1 MFLSMF
7 CTWQALWFPN
17 LHHIRFGHPVC
28 AALAQSS
35 GTQPSSRCIIWV
47 QWIPIA
53 PHPRQNI
60 LKKWCANHS
69 LKLCGL
75 GVQYIDIKPGSLHLQ
90 DFSISVWQ
98 LLTWKSS
105 TNNNISIFWVPVQHK
120 QVIWGHLEART
131 QLSYD
136 KKFPN
141 NFVSIVASIMI
152 YFWVNRKWWLCGFQ
166 SLGITHKGFSVLHRI
181 SAISLFLRLP
191 LLQQA
196 TFDWWCSHKKKDT
209 CSCVQV
215 KHRSMILRQ

>member
-17 LHHIRFGHPVC
+17 LHHIRFRHPVC

-90 DFSISVWQ
+90 EFSISVWK

-141 NFVSIVASIMI
+141 NFVSIVASIVI
-152 YFWVNRKWWLCGFQ
+152 YFRVNRKWWSCMWIPKPWNNPQRLQCVTQNFCQQLISKITTTAASTVWLVMQ
-166 SLGITHKGFSVLHRI
+166 S
-181 SAISLFLRLP
+181 
-191 LLQQA
+191 Q
-196 TFDWWCSHKKKDT
+196 KKKKRYLLMCT
-209 CSCVQV
+209 S
-215 KHRSMILRQ
+215 